1 MRLARPGLSHGG
13 VHPQME
19 TFMHGSFDKSGE
31 TDSQRSWN
39 IGFFALPLCIA
50 VALIGFVLTHPEAS
64 NWISEAAQAE
74 FVGTNPAPELA
85 PTQLARPAMEL
96 RTVKVTY

>member
-1 MRLARPGLSHGG
+1 
-13 VHPQME
+13 ME
-19 TFMHGSFDKSGE
+19 TYMHGSFDRSGDNDNR
-31 TDSQRSWN
+31 THRSWSV
-39 IGFFALPLCIA
+39 GFFAVPVCIA
-50 VALIGFVLTHPEAS
+50 IALIGFVLTHPVAA

-74 FVGTNPAPELA
+74 FVGINPVPELA